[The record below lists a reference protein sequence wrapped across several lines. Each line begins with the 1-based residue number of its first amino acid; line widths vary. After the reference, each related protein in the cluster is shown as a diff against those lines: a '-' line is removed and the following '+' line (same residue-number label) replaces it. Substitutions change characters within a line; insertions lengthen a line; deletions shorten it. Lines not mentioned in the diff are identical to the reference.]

1 MFTIDSITLTG
12 ELEHQCSI
20 DSVIPRTL
28 AGELI
33 IVRKGMQDL
42 ELFDQSVDL
51 VINSIEAVCGSEVA
65 AAVKMTV
72 LRKFICT

>member
-12 ELEHQCSI
+12 ELERQCSI

-51 VINSIEAVCGSEVA
+51 VINSIEAVCGSEAA
-65 AAVKMTV
+65 AAVKMMV
-72 LRKFICT
+72 LKKFICT